1 MSVQNGKMKNLTEGP
16 LVKQIFQFIL
26 PIMIMNLLQNLY
38 NAADMA
44 VVGYSGV
51 PGALGAI
58 GTTAAMN
65 NFFLN
70 IFIGFS
76 VGANIMVS
84 RHVGA
89 GNERATREAVHT
101 ALCVNAVVG
110 VLIGGT
116 AFLLAPSLL
125 RLIGDEGDVLRLASS
140 YSRIVFCGSLFI
152 SLGNCCIN
160 IFRGKGDSKTPMF
173 VMTGSGLLN
182 VGLNFFFVLVCGM
195 SVEGV
200 ALATVISQFCSAA
213 VMIWLLHRDDG
224 WTHLDFKA
232 LKITKGSLHN
242 QLSMGIPS
250 AIQGCL
256 FSLSNMLIQSSLVSL
271 NNQYYPGGSAII
283 DGNAAG
289 SSLESFLYTCSFSC
303 NQAAVTFASQHVGAG
318 KYSRMRRVRRS
329 CLIIGSSLSMSLA
342 VIMLL
347 FKQDFVSIYVTE
359 PHAMEA
365 AFVRMRI
372 MFSSYFCLAAMETVS
387 GFLRGLG
394 RSLLST
400 VNSLIGACLFRVIWI
415 SFVFSAWPSLETIY
429 ISYPISWALTA
440 ILSFL
445 AGEKT
450 LRGMEKKYGAE
461 KTA

>member
-1 MSVQNGKMKNLTEGP
+1 MSVSGSKVKNLTEGP
-16 LVKQIFQFIL
+16 LVKLIFQFIL
-26 PIMIMNLLQNLY
+26 PIMAMNLLQNLY
-38 NAADMA
+38 NAADMV

-58 GTTAAMN
+58 GTTSAMN

-101 ALCVNAVVG
+101 ALCVNA
-110 VLIGGT
+110 LIGVAIG
-116 AFLLAPSLL
+116 ALALLLTPSIL
-125 RLIGDEGDVLRLASS
+125 RLIGDEGEVLRLATI
-140 YSRIVFCGSLFI
+140 YSRIIFCGSLFS

-173 VMTGSGLLN
+173 VMTGAGLLN
-182 VGLNFFFVLVCGM
+182 VGLNFFFVLVLGM

-213 VMIWLLHRDDG
+213 VMIYLLHRDEG

-242 QLSMGIPS
+242 QLAMGIPS

-256 FSLSNMLIQSSLVSL
+256 FSISNMLIQSSIVSL
-271 NNQYYPGGSAII
+271 NNRYYPGGSAII

-318 KYSRMRRVRRS
+318 KYSRMRKVRRS

-342 VIMLL
+342 IIMLL
-347 FKQDFVSIYVTE
+347 FKENFVAIYVAET
-359 PHAMEA
+359 HAMEA

-372 MFSSYFCLAAMETVS
+372 MFTTYFCLAAMETMS

-394 RSLLST
+394 KSLLST
-400 VNSLIGACLFRVIWI
+400 VNSLIGACLLRIVWI
-415 SFVFSAWPSLETIY
+415 SVVFAAWPSLESIY

-440 ILSFL
+440 VLSFL

-450 LRGMEKKYGAE
+450 LRKMEVDYGPEKK
-461 KTA
+461 